1 MLTRTGRVTR
11 SVRLK
16 EDLGHQSGIRKD
28 KYHADLQRTVHFQ
41 YCMGVLQSLHHDVH
55 SLLKFHRLV
64 RSS

>member
-1 MLTRTGRVTR
+1 MLTGAGRVTR

-16 EDLGHQSGIRKD
+16 EELGHQAGIRKD

-41 YCMGVLQSLHHDVH
+41 YCMGVLQSLHDVH
-55 SLLKFHRLV
+55 SLLKFHRLA